1 MAKLSEKE
9 QAGYDILRAE
19 MPDDLAMEIV
29 EFRREKKAKITARI
43 AKALLKQYKAF
54 GNVEEAA
61 TIHMVRNW
69 VGFEAE
75 WVKPKGRTFHD
86 SNNPMPLKT
95 SANYGPAEIVS
106 PPKPDT
112 PEQRARKAEMARRL
126 RETAA
131 AMRTVQ

>member
-1 MAKLSEKE
+1 MKMTDKE
-9 QAGYDILRAE
+9 REGFDVLRAE
-19 MPDDLAMEIV
+19 MPEALAMEIV

-43 AKALLKQYKAF
+43 ARALLREYKAF
-54 GNVEEAA
+54 GNIEKAVE
-61 TIHMVRNW
+61 TQMVRNW
-69 VGFEAE
+69 IGFEAE
-75 WVKPKGRTFHD
+75 WMKPKGRTFHD

-106 PPKPDT
+106 PPEPET